1 MEFLHGGGADD
12 EAVGEDA
19 AGQGA
24 AYGFGLGHELG
35 RDGQRCARARAGERR
50 VQDVEAHIA
59 LGVFKPQALGER
71 LECALRRG
79 IGRQAGEAGNAHA
92 GAGEQYPSAR
102 ADARKRGSGEVNG
115 AEIVYI
121 KRGAVL
127 LDRHV
132 RELRK
137 RAETGVLNGGV
148 QPAEGRR
155 SAADRG
161 AERVKIPH
169 VGLIAEQPA
178 IVAPGERHVQ
188 ADALVGAANEYVSH
202 GTPPVRRRSG
212 GRACR
217 RPSGTRPCRLRRAC
231 RSEASAERRGVSA
244 HRT

>member
-1 MEFLHGGGADD
+1 M
-12 EAVGEDA
+12 
-19 AGQGA
+19 
-24 AYGFGLGHELG
+24 
-35 RDGQRCARARAGERR
+35 
-50 VQDVEAHIA
+50 EAHIA
-59 LGVFKPQALGER
+59 LGVFKPQALGQR

-79 IGRQAGEAGNAHA
+79 IGRQAREAGNAHA

-102 ADARKRGSGEVNG
+102 TDVRKRGFGEVNG
-115 AEIVYI
+115 AEIVYM

-127 LDRHV
+127 LVRHV

-137 RAETGVLNGGV
+137 RAEAGVLNGGV

-155 SAADRG
+155 GAADRG

-178 IVAPGERHVQ
+178 IVAPGERAYVVQAYVRHVHAVAGVQQAERHVQ

-217 RPSGTRPCRLRRAC
+217 RPSGTRPCRPRRAC
-231 RSEASAERRGVSA
+231 RSAASAERRGVSA
-244 HRT
+244 RRT